1 MKVAL
6 IADTHDRLDAV
17 AELLKRAQDAGASMV
32 LHAGDYCA
40 PFALKPFIEAGMPL
54 LGVFGRNDGDHEGI
68 RAKAQQGMGF
78 ELWESPHSCDVG
90 GHRILLVHELD
101 DATETSMSGHQIV
114 VHGNRHKPE
123 MKERD
128 GTLVICPG
136 EGCGWLYGSPT
147 AAILDLDSRKV
158 EFIQLPA
165 AEWVR

>member
-17 AELLKRAQDAGASMV
+17 TELLRRLQEAGATMV
-32 LHAGDYCA
+32 FHAGDFCA

-68 RAKAQQGMGF
+68 RAMAQQGMGF
-78 ELWESPHSCDVG
+78 ELWESPHSFDVA
-90 GHRILLVHELD
+90 GHRILLVHEIA
-101 DATETSMSGHQIV
+101 DATETSIGSHQFV
-114 VHGNRHKPE
+114 VHGHRHKPE

-128 GTLVICPG
+128 GAVVICPG
-136 EGCGWLYGSPT
+136 EACGWLYGSPT
-147 AAILDLDSRKV
+147 AAILDLDTKKV

-165 AEWVR
+165 AEWTR